1 MRHMIPAAKRL
12 IVGAVAVG
20 ALSLGA
26 AGVAGSA
33 GAATTGGTAT
43 ATTAGSHFNCAN
55 ATRVL
60 GRIQSAE
67 SHIAAG
73 LPKLTA
79 AQAKAASAGHTKLA
93 ARLQRRI
100 TRYESAAFK
109 ARLAKISQKIETKCQ
124 VTAPSTGSVG

>member
-1 MRHMIPAAKRL
+1 ML
-12 IVGAVAVG
+12 D
-20 ALSLGA
+20 
-26 AGVAGSA
+26 
-33 GAATTGGTAT
+33 
-43 ATTAGSHFNCAN
+43 
-55 ATRVL
+55 
-60 GRIQSAE
+60 RIQTAE

-79 AQAKAASAGHTKLA
+79 AQAKAAAAGHTRLA

-124 VTAPSTGSVG
+124 VAAPSTSSVG